1 MRAALGGNKN
11 TTTQIHQH
19 ENMFRSF
26 TRAPESP
33 ADEPLLGDEGA
44 VQVARRALGHDG
56 GLEVAEL
63 GALAARQDAGLY
75 QGLLGLEVR
84 CGVGRGVQRRR
95 HKGVPE
101 LDEERLVG
109 QEVGVVERQARLPKG
124 GGGGGRGS

>member
-1 MRAALGGNKN
+1 
-11 TTTQIHQH
+11 
-19 ENMFRSF
+19 MFRSF

-63 GALAARQDAGLY
+63 GALAARLDAGRH

-84 CGVGRGVQRRR
+84 RGVGRGVEGRR
-95 HKGVPE
+95 HEGVPE
-101 LDEERLVG
+101 LGQGGLV
-109 QEVGVVERQARLPKG
+109 QQQLRVVERQAGLSRR
-124 GGGGGRGS
+124 GRGWRKRRREKEIKPTARIALLVAMQYD